1 MTMEKYEYNIRRMAI
16 FCAGKLNMAFMKNW
30 TMTEKGCPFH
40 FKSYHKE
47 KLPGFTEISFS
58 TALSTRYLNCFVM
71 VPRDRWDASVCLSYH
86 LALFLSVLVFMILG
100 IFSTFFSQT
109 SYSYLYSSFL
119 FWENILLLTLI
130 WVGFLGN
137 RFVLG
142 GERG

>member
-1 MTMEKYEYNIRRMAI
+1 
-16 FCAGKLNMAFMKNW
+16 MKNW
-30 TMTEKGCPFH
+30 TMTEKDCPFH
-40 FKSYHKE
+40 FKCYYK
-47 KLPGFTEISFS
+47 KKFPGFTETSFS
-58 TALSTRYLNCFVM
+58 TDLSARYLNCFFM
-71 VPRDRWDASVCLSYH
+71 VPRDWLDTSFSLLYR
-86 LALFLSVLVFMILG
+86 LALLLSVLVFVILG

-142 GERG
+142 GRGGKIIPHPV